1 MRMRIYK
8 LFAAALLVL
17 LCVNLLPGA
26 ACAAAADSGSASIL
40 LEINRTGE
48 YPANSYGVV
57 IEAVEPSNPMPLNPA
72 RTYSDDAK
80 TDPFKA
86 ADVFSIAYNE
96 PGVYRL
102 YTVRQ
107 LAQYSTLTNM
117 RYDARIWRVTV
128 SVSYDD
134 NGRLTAVPTIR
145 ENESA
150 PKADGIVFNNS
161 YDPTFRFKEL
171 TVKKVWDD
179 DGYKSR
185 PTSVKIQL
193 LHNGMVYDTVTLNAR
208 NEWTYTWPRLLF
220 DGDNTWEINESPK
233 PYRYRVSY
241 TSNFTNDYE
250 TYYGDRD
257 QHLPPRQPYPDRAA
271 QLAHLRLRRIG
282 IALVVIGVVR
292 SKRGRT
298 IMRKRRA
305 SPFFNN
311 RNSAACGGTVPIT
324 IIVWTAAAPV
334 GRRTACS
341 AACRRR

>member
-1 MRMRIYK
+1 MKMRIYK

-26 ACAAAADSGSASIL
+26 ACAAAADSGSASIP
-40 LEINRTGE
+40 LEINRTGGI
-48 YPANSYGVV
+48 PRPTVYGVV

-96 PGVYRL
+96 PGVYR

-161 YDPTFRFKEL
+161 YDPTFGFKEL

-179 DGYKSR
+179 DGNVIIGSDE
-185 PTSVKIQL
+185 
-193 LHNGMVYDTVTLNAR
+193 G
-208 NEWTYTWPRLLF
+208 TYTWPRLLF

-250 TYYGDRD
+250 TYYVTVTNTYRPGSLI
-257 QHLPPRQPYPDRAA
+257 QTG
-271 QLAHLRLRRIG
+271 QLNWPIFVLGGIG

-292 SKRGRT
+292 SKRG
-298 IMRKRRA
+298 KDDNA
-305 SPFFNN
+305 
-311 RNSAACGGTVPIT
+311 
-324 IIVWTAAAPV
+324 
-334 GRRTACS
+334 
-341 AACRRR
+341 